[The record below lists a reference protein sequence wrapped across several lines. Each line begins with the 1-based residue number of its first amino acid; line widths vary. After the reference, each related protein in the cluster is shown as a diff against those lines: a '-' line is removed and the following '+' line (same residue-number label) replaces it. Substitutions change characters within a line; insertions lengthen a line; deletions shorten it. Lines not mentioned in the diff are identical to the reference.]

1 MLFFFEFPEE
11 INRSIYFF
19 KSSFA
24 EQSQGLKI
32 RYMWILITCFYALV
46 YIYL

>member
-1 MLFFFEFPEE
+1 MLFFLGFPEE

-24 EQSQGLKI
+24 EQSQGLKVS
-32 RYMWILITCFYALV
+32 YM
-46 YIYL
+46 